1 LAGLTDLDLTTS
13 STQLT
18 DDAAAWAEDQK
29 PGWTLSP
36 GHLETMAVEMF
47 GRMASI
53 LAILAQTHSRAIY
66 GDFVSTVLQ
75 VPTLTPTAATGT
87 AIFTLADTIGHTI
100 PAGVQLA
107 VGGVAF
113 TLADDATA
121 AAGTS
126 TAIGPIVA
134 VDTGA
139 AASGLSGPV
148 ELVDLLAFVDTVALD
163 GVTTGGTDGE
173 TPDEYVDRVHDELPT
188 LSLALVTPRDAELLA
203 QRVPPVDLAMAIDRY
218 VPAGPGGTPA
228 AQTDVDGAITV
239 AVRDSGGLDIADKTA
254 IVAQLAQ
261 RRVSGLLVSVIG
273 PTGTAIDVTF
283 TGRCYPGWDPITVRD
298 QAVSAIQGVLSGAN
312 WGVPSAGEERR
323 WINETVVERNDL
335 INAAYVQ
342 GMRHIDTLTLAVGGG
357 VQGTADIT
365 LPGPAP
371 VPSAGAVT
379 GTVTT

>member
-29 PGWTLSP
+29 PGWTLAP

-87 AIFTLADTIGHTI
+87 AIFTLTDTIGHTI

-121 AAGTS
+121 AAGTN

-228 AQTDVDGAITV
+228 AQTDV
-239 AVRDSGGLDIADKTA
+239 
-254 IVAQLAQ
+254 
-261 RRVSGLLVSVIG
+261 
-273 PTGTAIDVTF
+273 
-283 TGRCYPGWDPITVRD
+283 
-298 QAVSAIQGVLSGAN
+298 
-312 WGVPSAGEERR
+312 
-323 WINETVVERNDL
+323 ERNDL

-342 GMRHIDTLTLAVGGG
+342 GMRHVDTLTLAVGGG